1 MFFVISFPKSGRT
14 WLGIMLD
21 DLGVWARYSHDGSD
35 HKLRLPL
42 SELRADKAQYAG
54 ATVLLMVRDPRDTV
68 VSGYFQV
75 TRRLGIPVPSM
86 SDLIRSDWYGI
97 RKICHFHLQ
106 WFDAAPGMKR
116 FAILRYEQLHV
127 TPGPA
132 LAAVAAFAGI
142 PVNCDMANRVAENRT
157 FERMR
162 AAEASGELGA
172 KYGTVVRPRNVDDPD
187 SFKMRRGKVGGYNDY
202 FSEADSAYC
211 DAVLTK
217 IDYWPRLWAATARWG
232 LSIPDS
238 TT

>member
-14 WLGIMLD
+14 WLGVMLD
-21 DLGVWARYSHDGSD
+21 DLRIRARYSHDGSD
-35 HKLRLPL
+35 HRLRLPL
-42 SELRADKAQYAG
+42 SELRAEKAQYVG
-54 ATVLLMVRDPRDTV
+54 AAVLLMVRDPRDTV

-75 TRRLGIPVPSM
+75 TRRLGIPIPSM

-132 LAAVAAFAGI
+132 LAAVAAFAGT
-142 PVNCDMANRVAENRT
+142 PVNCDTANRVAENRT
-157 FERMR
+157 FARMR
-162 AAEASGELGA
+162 AAEASGELA
-172 KYGTVVRPRNVDDPD
+172 KYGNAVRPRNVDDPD
-187 SFKMRRGKVGGYNDY
+187 SFKVRRGKVGGYHDY

-217 IDYWPRLWAATARWG
+217 IDYWPRLLAATARWG
-232 LSIPDS
+232 LPVPEG